1 MASSE
6 VGRRIELFCNDIVV
20 ALWKPWLSPEE
31 RRRQEEEAA
40 QRAEDDRRREEEA
53 EAKSGERK
61 TNVGISRPPKRSSG
75 PRTSVGARRSPTT
88 ARRSGSIQNTRMPTT
103 IGGLQNEPKA
113 IPREAMPTSPRRS
126 D

>member
-1 MASSE
+1 M
-6 VGRRIELFCNDIVV
+6 
-20 ALWKPWLSPEE
+20 SPEE

-75 PRTSVGARRSPTT
+75 PRTSVGIDLCQDT
-88 ARRSGSIQNTRMPTT
+88 AYRD
-103 IGGLQNEPKA
+103 EC
-113 IPREAMPTSPRRS
+113 
-126 D
+126 